1 MAIEDSEQKALAL
14 WAADCAE
21 RALHLFEGARPDD
34 RRPRKAIELARAWA
48 RGDIP
53 VSAARGGSSGANA
66 AARETEEGSPARDTA
81 RAAGHAAA
89 SSHNPGHAIHAASY
103 AVKALT
109 GTDLEAAEKERSWQ
123 FDHLAEELRPLVYPP
138 DEEPENTPS

>member
-1 MAIEDSEQKALAL
+1 MEIEESEQKGLAL

-21 RALHLFEGARPDD
+21 RSLQIFEGSYPDD
-34 RRPRKAIELARAWA
+34 RRPRKAIELTRAWA

-53 VSAARGGSSGANA
+53 VSAARGGSSAANA
-66 AARETEEGSPARDTA
+66 AARTVEQGSPPQDAA

-89 SSHNPGHAIHAASY
+89 AAHNPSHVLYAASY

-123 FDHLAEELRPLVYPP
+123 FDHLSEELRPLVYPP
-138 DEEPENTPS
+138 DEEPQNAPE

>member
-1 MAIEDSEQKALAL
+1 MAIEDDQLRGLAF

-21 RALHLFEGARPDD
+21 RSLHVFEEARPDD

-66 AARETEEGSPARDTA
+66 AARETEEDSAARDAA

-89 SSHNPGHAIHAASY
+89 SSHNPGHVLHAATY

-109 GTDLEAAEKERSWQ
+109 GADIEAADKERAWQ
-123 FDHLAEELRPLVYPP
+123 FHHLPEELRPLIYPP
-138 DEEPENTPS
+138 EEEARETAE

>member
-1 MAIEDSEQKALAL
+1 MAIEDSEQKGLAL

-21 RALHLFEGARPDD
+21 RSLHIFEESYPD
-34 RRPRKAIELARAWA
+34 RRPRKAIGLARAWA

-53 VSAARGGSSGANA
+53 VSAARGGSSAANT
-66 AARETEEGSPARDTA
+66 AARTAEQGSPAQDAA
-81 RAAGHAAA
+81 RAAGHASAA
-89 SSHNPGHAIHAASY
+89 AHNPGHVLHAAAY

-123 FDHLAEELRPLVYPP
+123 FDHLPEELRPLVYPP
-138 DEEPENTPS
+138 DEEPPNARK

>member
-1 MAIEDSEQKALAL
+1 MTIEEDQQKGLAL

-21 RALHLFEGARPDD
+21 RSLHVFEGSHPDD
-34 RRPRKAIELARAWA
+34 RRPRKALDLARAWA

-53 VSAARGGSSGANA
+53 VSAARGGSSAANA
-66 AARETEEGSPARDTA
+66 AARITEEDSPARDAA

-89 SSHNPGHAIHAASY
+89 AAHNPGHALHAAAY

-109 GTDLEAAEKERSWQ
+109 ETDTEAAEKERSWQ

-138 DEEPENTPS
+138 EEEPQN

>member
-1 MAIEDSEQKALAL
+1 MTIEDDQQRGLAS

-21 RALHLFEGARPDD
+21 RSLHLFEQSHPDD

-53 VSAARGGSSGANA
+53 VSAARGGSSASNT
-66 AARETEEGSPARDTA
+66 AARATEEDSPARDAA

-89 SSHNPGHAIHAASY
+89 AAHNPGHALHAASY

-109 GTDLEAAEKERSWQ
+109 GTDTEAAEKEYKWQ
-123 FDHLAEELRPLVYPP
+123 FDHLAEELRPFVYPQE
-138 DEEPENTPS
+138 DEESQN